1 MSFSETTLRSTTEAP
16 ALSTPS
22 DQTATTA
29 ANETPSQGLA
39 QVPDQ
44 ITGDDTASSSC
55 CCCFTAIQSLF
66 DGMIA
71 CICSCF
77 RAIGETLCCL
87 SPIDTS
93 TPDPALA
100 TAPTTSTATSDE
112 APPADSI
119 VPAEPQAVAPTSKYN
134 AQEKARLVAFA
145 EK

>member
-1 MSFSETTLRSTTEAP
+1 MSIPGSTALRAATEAP

-29 ANETPSQGLA
+29 ANETLPQGLA

-44 ITGDDTASSSC
+44 ITSDDTASSSC
-55 CCCFTAIQSLF
+55 CYCLTAIQSLF

-87 SPIDTS
+87 
-93 TPDPALA
+93 TPP
-100 TAPTTSTATSDE
+100 PNE

-119 VPAEPQAVAPTSKYN
+119 VPAEPQAVAPT
-134 AQEKARLVAFA
+134 
-145 EK
+145 